1 MNPYEIIYQNFSH
14 CTEYR
19 DDSFLGILHE
29 QSRLDMSEY
38 WKLEW
43 SLVKLTQKKV
53 DYQRNLSW
61 PAFRIYSYGMRLL
74 QADVDPD
81 NGYKICDFDLAS
93 NYEFTERFQLVF
105 EGFFRGDPPDLKLA
119 FDERNPLLD

>member
-1 MNPYEIIYQNFSH
+1 MNPYDIIHQNFSH

-19 DDSFLGILHE
+19 DGSFLGILHE
-29 QSRLDMSEY
+29 ESRLDMDEY

-43 SLVKLTQKKV
+43 ALLKLTQNKV

-61 PAFRIYSYGMRLL
+61 PTFRIYSYCMRLL

-119 FDERNPLLD
+119 FDQRNPLLE